1 MMATN
6 RQAKAIENIVE
17 NGGNVSKAMRDAGYS
32 PQTAKT
38 PQKLTNSIVFQKYM
52 QDAGLTDEKLV
63 QVLKDGLD
71 ATKVIVMGQGSG
83 ESFVDVTPDHPTRH
97 KFLETSLKIRGIGK
111 DEGSGQSLHFHQH
124 LESKKDD
131 YAF

>member
-1 MMATN
+1 MATN